1 MTMTDLSLAAEFP
14 GLTRTD
20 WMKRVEAV
28 LKGASFED
36 RLVSTTADGIRLEP
50 LYRQTAGPRAARPT
64 QVPWTLFQR
73 VDNSD
78 PASANAQALDDLE
91 NGATGLVLVT
101 KDASSSRGCG
111 IDGARLAR
119 VLQGVHLHA
128 VALKVEGD
136 ASFALAELIAQL
148 PIDPERMNVS
158 FAATTAVDAVE
169 LSGRGFLGPFMEADG
184 RVWHEKGATEAE
196 ELGATLAQ
204 AVAMMR
210 KLDRLNDVYLTRSVA
225 VTLAA
230 GQDMFTTLAKFRAMR
245 LLWRRVLEAA
255 GLPDAPLKLHAETS
269 WRMMATLD
277 PHSNILRATTAVF
290 GAGLGGADSICVL
303 PFSLAQG
310 LPNSFARR
318 VARNVQTVL
327 MEESNLWRVADPAS
341 GAGYVEELTRSLCER
356 AWIVFQQAEQ
366 GAWPTPD
373 PSARHGLPL
382 IGTAAY
388 RLAKE
393 HAAEVEA
400 QA

>member
-14 GLTRTD
+14 GLTRAD

-50 LYRQTAGPRAARPT
+50 LYGQIAGPRAARPT
-64 QVPWTLFQR
+64 QAPWTLFQR

-78 PASANAQALDDLE
+78 AARANAQALNDLE

-101 KDASSSRGCG
+101 KDAPSSRGHG
-111 IDGARLAR
+111 VDGARLAR
-119 VLQGVHLHA
+119 VLQEVHLHA
-128 VALKVEGD
+128 VALKVEGS
-136 ASFALAELIAQL
+136 ASLALAELIAQL
-148 PIDPERMNVS
+148 PLDPERMNVS
-158 FAATTAVDAVE
+158 FAATTTADVE
-169 LSGRGFLGPFMEADG
+169 ALSGRGFLGPFMEADG
-184 RVWHEKGATEAE
+184 RSWHEQGATEAE

-210 KLDRLNDVYLTRSVA
+210 KLERLNDVYLARSVA

-341 GAGYVEELTRSLCER
+341 GAGYVEELTRALCEK
-356 AWIVFQQAEQ
+356 AWTVFQQAES
-366 GAWPTPD
+366 GVWPEPD
-373 PSARHGLPL
+373 PSARHGLSL

-388 RLAKE
+388 RMTKE

-400 QA
+400 LA